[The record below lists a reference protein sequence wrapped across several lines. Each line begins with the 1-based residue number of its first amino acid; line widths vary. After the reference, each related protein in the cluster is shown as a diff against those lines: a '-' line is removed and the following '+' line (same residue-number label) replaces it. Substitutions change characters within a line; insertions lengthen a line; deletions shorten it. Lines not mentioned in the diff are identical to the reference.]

1 MGTET
6 SDAAG
11 AAVEAI
17 IAGLRTSGV
26 IPRDAEV
33 EVEMLTGGVSSD
45 VRRVSWPGDSA
56 VVKAALPRL
65 RVDAVWEAPLERSE
79 NEVRWLR
86 CARSIVD
93 GAVPEVLAD
102 DPGTHAFAMEDLA
115 GAPTWKAELAAGHC
129 DPGFAATVGTL
140 LARIHSATASDPATP
155 GAFDT
160 EILFRA
166 LRVHPYLEAAAQARP
181 EVAGP
186 LRAIATDLLATRRAL
201 VHGDLSPK
209 NVLVAERGPVFVDAE
224 TAWWG
229 DPAFDVAFANTHLL
243 LKARWHPE
251 FTTGF
256 SACRDA
262 FTSAHAAGVDW
273 EDAAALDARAARL
286 VPALLLARVDGKSP
300 VEYLADADRVATRE
314 FAMKALLAGLA
325 GSTAEVA
332 QTWYDDAGENPT

>member
-1 MGTET
+1 MGTGT
-6 SDAAG
+6 SDLPD
-11 AAVEAI
+11 AAVGTI

-26 IPRDAEV
+26 IPLDADV
-33 EVEMLTGGVSSD
+33 EVDTLAGGVSSD
-45 VRRVSWPGDSA
+45 VRRVSWPGGST
-56 VVKAALPRL
+56 VVKAALARL
-65 RVDAVWEAPLERSE
+65 RVDALWEAPLERSE

-86 CARSIVD
+86 RARSIATA
-93 GAVPEVLAD
+93 AVPEVLAD
-102 DPGTHAFAMEDLA
+102 DPGSHAFAMEDLP
-115 GAPTWKAELAAGHC
+115 GVPTWKAELAAGHC

-140 LARIHSATASDPATP
+140 LARIHSATAADPAT
-155 GAFDT
+155 ARVFDT
-160 EILFRA
+160 EALFRA
-166 LRVHPYLEAAAQARP
+166 LRVEPYLEAAAQARP

-186 LRAIATDLLATRRAL
+186 LRSIASDLLATRRAL

-251 FTTGF
+251 FTAGY

-273 EDAAALDARAARL
+273 EDSAALDARAARL
-286 VPALLLARVDGKSP
+286 LPALLLARVDGKSP
-300 VEYLADADRVATRE
+300 VEYLGDAGRVATRE
-314 FAMKALLAGLA
+314 YAVKALLAGSA

-332 QTWYDDAGENPT
+332 GAWYDGLGVNPT